1 MLEEDGGLV
10 TAECREPASSDR
22 LPVHR
27 SESPTGYSSAGCSP
41 AEPASASP
49 VTENTS
55 SIPIRRGNQMRCSSR
70 RRPALGCGARARR
83 IRRQPECHLYFARP
97 VSFLSCADM
106 TFVLDGWLAV
116 VFGFSAPSLAS
127 SSVSFPAD
135 SLTASGCPYNGPT
148 GDGGVAL
155 YCAGDIHGSVVF
167 PAGDGTHQLNIV
179 ARGDLV
185 YGMY

>member
-1 MLEEDGGLV
+1 MSYATRRADCCWFSVVRQALMYLCDAGFGLYLLGIKGSGATPCCDRGAGRSPPSRPPSRRGVGWVFEGSEIYYDARRDDGLANRQVAG
-10 TAECREPASSDR
+10 ADPFRS

-97 VSFLSCADM
+97 VSFLSCADI
-106 TFVLDGWLAV
+106 
-116 VFGFSAPSLAS
+116 
-127 SSVSFPAD
+127 SV
-135 SLTASGCPYNGPT
+135 N
-148 GDGGVAL
+148 
-155 YCAGDIHGSVVF
+155 
-167 PAGDGTHQLNIV
+167 
-179 ARGDLV
+179 
-185 YGMY
+185 

>member
-1 MLEEDGGLV
+1 MLVKRWLGNP
-10 TAECREPASSDR
+10 ECREPASSDR

-27 SESPTGYSSAGCSP
+27 SESPTGYSSAVCSP

-97 VSFLSCADM
+97 VSFLSCADIKPSFLRRAHLLHVEQRPM
-106 TFVLDGWLAV
+106 AV
-116 VFGFSAPSLAS
+116 NLLLSDPSQIEE
-127 SSVSFPAD
+127 
-135 SLTASGCPYNGPT
+135 GN
-148 GDGGVAL
+148 
-155 YCAGDIHGSVVF
+155 
-167 PAGDGTHQLNIV
+167 
-179 ARGDLV
+179 
-185 YGMY
+185 